1 MMHNRFLESGE
12 GTPVPGTWRKWSNC
26 FDFYFDNKVD
36 SSGKDFILGL
46 SDDWKSSDF
55 QNR

>member
-12 GTPVPGTWRKWSNC
+12 GTPVPGTCRKWSNC